1 MCTFTYD
8 YVQYETSISIWDN
21 WNDDRTKMIDL
32 LSFHFATRINSQN
45 KYKYNILNE
54 PWHINLYMNIGISNW
69 HNWRFDT
76 TKMTFFTL
84 FQFLTRLL
92 NTKSLNLFCTYLVRR
107 YGEMWK
113 TCYSDPQNAKKEN
126 QLKHKNQVRNR
137 LFIDRQVFYFEGLHF
152 SLRGEHI
159 KVIV

>member
-1 MCTFTYD
+1 MSWCPPNNFQLSIMSKCLPKHVSIKVSFKINIRKNMCTFTYD

-92 NTKSLNLFCTYLVRR
+92 TST
-107 YGEMWK
+107 
-113 TCYSDPQNAKKEN
+113 
-126 QLKHKNQVRNR
+126 
-137 LFIDRQVFYFEGLHF
+137 HF
-152 SLRGEHI
+152 NHI
-159 KVIV
+159 ST